1 MTDSWN
7 AEYLNNREQCIICF
21 QPPKCERA
29 VSAENNDPYS
39 KPQSSLVKRKISD
52 KGGTLITI
60 PLIKHHVTYF
70 PEKIAFVHYECHKKI
85 HGDPPI
91 TIWIQYYD
99 GDARKFY
106 TIKQEKENGQVDT
119 KDKA

>member
-7 AEYLNNREQCIICF
+7 AEYMNNREHCIVCF
-21 QPPKCERA
+21 QPPKIEEMHHGLTA
-29 VSAENNDPYS
+29 
-39 KPQSSLVKRKISD
+39 
-52 KGGTLITI
+52 TT

-85 HGDPPI
+85 HGDPPSKV
-91 TIWIQYYD
+91 WIQYKD

-106 TIKQEKENGQVDT
+106 AMKQERENGQVDT

>member
-7 AEYLNNREQCIICF
+7 AEYLNNREHCIVCF
-21 QPPKCERA
+21 QPPYIEEMHG
-29 VSAENNDPYS
+29 V
-39 KPQSSLVKRKISD
+39 V
-52 KGGTLITI
+52 GTT

-91 TIWIQYYD
+91 KLWIQYD
-99 GDARKFY
+99 EGDPRKFY
-106 TIKQEKENGQVDT
+106 AMKKERENGQVDT